1 MCVCSRYECLMDPD
15 SRGRWIYD
23 YSELQQRW
31 TRKYLSNHGKN
42 FWVVSSQQI
51 QRGFSF
57 RIDRRIWNRHLTL
70 TRLSQMFSDTQSSTC
85 PSDSFVSTEAPAR
98 PWQMVLINVDTI
110 TRFPAINIHSSY
122 GFKCWGFQIM
132 WLTGVGEGASGRW
145 FEVED
150 GWSKCE
156 SSLWVENAISGA
168 FICAPDSH
176 RVRTLGASHHWL

>member
-1 MCVCSRYECLMDPD
+1 MNS
-15 SRGRWIYD
+15 
-23 YSELQQRW
+23 
-31 TRKYLSNHGKN
+31 SNAKAESN
-42 FWVVSSQQI
+42 CQIVEKLAVVSSRHI
-51 QRGFSF
+51 PFSLVWV
-57 RIDRRIWNRHLTL
+57 REVLASESTEKQWNRNLTL
-70 TRLSQMFSDTQSSTC
+70 TRSSHMFSDTQSLTC
-85 PSDSFVSTEAPAR
+85 PCDSFVSTVAPAR

-110 TRFPAINIHSSY
+110 TRFTAINIHSSY

-156 SSLWVENAISGA
+156 LSLWVENTILSV

-176 RVRTLGASHHWL
+176 RDG